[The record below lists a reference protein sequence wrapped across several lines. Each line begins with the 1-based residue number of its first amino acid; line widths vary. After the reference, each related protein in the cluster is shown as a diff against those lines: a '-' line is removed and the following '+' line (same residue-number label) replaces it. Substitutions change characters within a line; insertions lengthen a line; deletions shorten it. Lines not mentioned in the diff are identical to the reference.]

1 MAGLSISQQIT
12 EEAQFLQSASPVVG
26 HNPTV
31 PLLLRYNEYYDS
43 YKGYEVAFFVCN
55 DDIEQEHCDKLHDA
69 LVDVNRIET
78 LID

>member
-1 MAGLSISQQIT
+1 
-12 EEAQFLQSASPVVG
+12 
-26 HNPTV
+26 
-31 PLLLRYNEYYDS
+31 
-43 YKGYEVAFFVCN
+43 VCN